1 VQLDTFVK
9 QSRLS
14 TYDKKAVKKKRFEKN
29 ASLLRGYKKSLKE
42 EGFDASIS
50 RKRSRQRREQKD
62 DEAAA
67 VGNNAHDSKAAAR
80 DKVNNEDDVNNKSRK
95 KYRRTDPLFRAK
107 QQAELKK
114 KERAEKFAAIE
125 QGKAVREKKLKE
137 RKVKA
142 KRMMG
147 RTKKG
152 QPFMDNEILNMLEK
166 IRKSTTST

>member
-1 VQLDTFVK
+1 MQLDTFVK

-50 RKRSRQRREQKD
+50 RKRSHQRREQQD

-67 VGNNAHDSKAAAR
+67 VGNGAHDSKAAAG
-80 DKVNNEDDVNNKSRK
+80 DKVNNQVDVNNRRK

-166 IRKSTTST
+166 IKKSTTST